1 MQIGSA
7 KSFSLNE
14 YISMYK
20 SIADIKDKFAS
31 KTKLGG
37 DELETF
43 MYAYLSVLYE
53 YRKYFINKRFNKE
66 DGTMWSLRH
75 LEAFVPMAITAQN
88 DMPIKEFEKE
98 AGNPENR
105 HSYAVSMIAQTNTPG
120 AIAKAVQDKK
130 PLDKSRV
137 KKLYIKVKY
146 TTKEAYD
153 KYMASND
160 VNAQRIVYIPDRN
173 KYAELPF
180 DDTYQLMSTEYKK
193 EEAIMLKNERT
204 IKNGGIPDAL
214 YGYDKYTIY
223 INWFNGFDKSKGN
236 TSFPKSDTFEKMAKE
251 NKVTILFGASN
262 DVDLGKLTALAKVGS
277 EITHS
282 AIDDICS
289 VKKESDYWVVPLT
302 NKLPGVE
309 GYRSNIFIKSYRERS
324 QEPDLVL
331 DDAITNPASGI
342 LGYTLYPITYT
353 QTAVVPGIAATLSD
367 IGKKL
372 DENLNYGE

>member
-1 MQIGSA
+1 
-7 KSFSLNE
+7 
-14 YISMYK
+14 
-20 SIADIKDKFAS
+20 
-31 KTKLGG
+31 
-37 DELETF
+37 
-43 MYAYLSVLYE
+43 
-53 YRKYFINKRFNKE
+53 
-66 DGTMWSLRH
+66 
-75 LEAFVPMAITAQN
+75 
-88 DMPIKEFEKE
+88 
-98 AGNPENR
+98 
-105 HSYAVSMIAQTNTPG
+105 
-120 AIAKAVQDKK
+120 
-130 PLDKSRV
+130 
-137 KKLYIKVKY
+137 
-146 TTKEAYD
+146 
-153 KYMASND
+153 MASND

-193 EEAIMLKNERT
+193 EEAIILKNERT

-236 TSFPKSDTFEKMAKE
+236 TSFPKSDTFEEMIKE